1 MSSFSY
7 HQFVYGSD
15 NYGVLVHD
23 PKTGHTAAIDAGDG
37 AAYKA
42 ALAEKGWVLSHVFI
56 THHHGDHTE
65 GLAVLVA
72 GTDAEVLGP
81 KGDKPG
87 HEGITTH
94 LSDGDHFMFAGAQVE
109 VLETPGH
116 TLDMLNFY
124 LPSEEVC
131 FSGDTLFAMGCGRVF
146 EGDFPMM
153 WNSLSK
159 LMSALPAQTVIY
171 CSHEYTEAN
180 VAFALSVDPENPAL
194 IARAETVA
202 ALRSRNEPTIPTTMA
217 EELATNPFL
226 RASDKDIRA
235 FLSLEDAS
243 DAAVFAEIRS
253 RKDNF

>member
-1 MSSFSY
+1 
-7 HQFVYGSD
+7 
-15 NYGVLVHD
+15 
-23 PKTGHTAAIDAGDG
+23 
-37 AAYKA
+37 
-42 ALAEKGWVLSHVFI
+42 
-56 THHHGDHTE
+56 
-65 GLAVLVA
+65 
-72 GTDAEVLGP
+72 
-81 KGDKPG
+81 
-87 HEGITTH
+87 
-94 LSDGDHFMFAGAQVE
+94 
-109 VLETPGH
+109 
-116 TLDMLNFY
+116 
-124 LPSEEVC
+124 
-131 FSGDTLFAMGCGRVF
+131 
-146 EGDFPMM
+146 MM

-159 LMSALPAQTVIY
+159 LMSTLPAQTVIY